1 VGAALS
7 NDVGKPPTLDYATPQ
22 EGKNPFARVIFGILG
37 VFAAVFG
44 ILVTFFG
51 IYSLLWFTTNNV
63 QTDRGDYIFNLCAE
77 IIVGALSLF
86 LCSRWL
92 GYSFTSAK
100 PPRKAERVP
109 RSLTRKK

>member
-51 IYSLLWFTTNNV
+51 IYSLLCRRSFV
-63 QTDRGDYIFNLCAE
+63 IPLLSMVGIFVHVREAAAQ
-77 IIVGALSLF
+77 G
-86 LCSRWL
+86 
-92 GYSFTSAK
+92 
-100 PPRKAERVP
+100 
-109 RSLTRKK
+109 